1 MKNRNQKPEVRS
13 QKPKVAKRIRENS
26 NRKWMIACFWTG
38 LSVLYSLFCLLP
50 PVVHADEIRS
60 RGAIVME
67 ASTGRIL
74 YGKNPNLHLPP
85 ASTTKLM
92 TAMVALDRINPGDT
106 VIISEGAAKISRI
119 KANFRA
125 GETVTVETLLNA
137 ALIKSANDAAFAL
150 AEAVAGTE
158 EKFVELMNQ
167 KVIAL
172 GMEDTRFINA
182 TGLPGYGQH
191 TTAYDLARMLRH
203 ALKYPLIKEIINTKA
218 SRISTEEGRAIFI
231 RNSNRLLWEDESVL
245 GGKTG
250 YTREAKHCL
259 VCASGQGNE
268 TVIAAILGA
277 PSRETLWR
285 ESEAL
290 LERGYKILQGREE
303 PVMHFTRADYKTS
316 VQPASYSE
324 KIPEVKEV
332 PKKKTPKKM
341 AKKKKKS
348 AKSGR
353 YAKKYKSN
361 HAHENGKRS
370 GGDKG

>member
-1 MKNRNQKPEVRS
+1 MKNRNQKSEVRCE
-13 QKPKVAKRIRENS
+13 KPEAVKRGREHE
-26 NRKWMIACFWTG
+26 RREFVTG
-38 LSVLYSLFCLLP
+38 FFFTVLSVLCSLFCFPP
-50 PVVHADEIRS
+50 PVVHADEISS
-60 RGAIVME
+60 RAAIVME

-74 YGKNPNLHLPP
+74 YGKNPNLKLPP

-92 TAMVALDRINPGDT
+92 TAMVVLDRIPPGST
-106 VIISEGAAKISRI
+106 VIISEGAARISRV
-119 KANFRA
+119 KANLRA

-172 GMEDTRFINA
+172 GLEDTCFINA

-191 TTAYDLARMLRH
+191 TTSYDLAKMLRH
-203 ALKYPLIKEIINTKA
+203 ALRYPLIKEIISTKA
-218 SRISTEEGRAIFI
+218 SRISTEEGRPIFI

-277 PSRETLWR
+277 PSRGKLWR

-324 KIPEVKEV
+324 KISGVKEV
-332 PKKKTPKKM
+332 PHKKTHKKM
-341 AKKKKKS
+341 AKKKTRS
-348 AKSGR
+348 AKSSR
-353 YAKKYKSN
+353 NARKYKSN
-361 HAHENGKRS
+361 HAYEDGKRS
-370 GGDKG
+370 DGDKG

>member
-1 MKNRNQKPEVRS
+1 MKKEFYVHPPRRTKFKMSE
-13 QKPKVAKRIRENS
+13 
-26 NRKWMIACFWTG
+26 RKALVIVLFLFTAVCG
-38 LSVLYSLFCLLP
+38 LLSDTVY
-50 PVVHADEIRS
+50 ADEIRS
-60 RGAIVME
+60 RAAIVME

-74 YGKNPNLHLPP
+74 YGKNPNLPLPP

-92 TAMVALDRINPGDT
+92 TAMVVLDRIPLGSA
-106 VIISEGAAKISRI
+106 VVISEGAATISRI
-119 KANFRA
+119 RAFRA

-203 ALKYPLIKEIINTKA
+203 ALRYPLIKEIINTKA

-277 PSRETLWR
+277 PSREKLWR

-290 LERGYKILQGREE
+290 LEKGYKILQGTEE

-324 KIPEVKEV
+324 RISEVKEV
-332 PKKKTPKKM
+332 PHKKTHKKM
-341 AKKKKKS
+341 AKKKTKS

-353 YAKKYKSN
+353 YTKKYKSD
-361 HAHENGKRS
+361 HAYEDGKQS